1 MNAHELKGKA
11 LEMLATVQDQ
21 GSLAQ
26 ILHFIEQ
33 FVPGESLD
41 MLAPDDNTL
50 SPEQAAELNEI
61 ALKSRSGEATVVSKE
76 AFFKGY
82 EQWVR

>member
-1 MNAHELKGKA
+1 MNAQELKGKA

-33 FVPGESLD
+33 FVPDESLD
-41 MLAPDDNTL
+41 MLAPDDNAL
-50 SPEQAAELNEI
+50 SPAQETELNGI
-61 ALKSRSGEATVVSKE
+61 ARKSRNGEAAMLSQET
-76 AFFKGY
+76 FFKGY
-82 EQWVR
+82 EKWAK

>member
-1 MNAHELKGKA
+1 MNAYELKGKA

-41 MLAPDDNTL
+41 MLAPDDNAL

-61 ALKSRSGEATVVSKE
+61 ARKSRSGEAAMLSQE

-82 EQWVR
+82 EKWAK